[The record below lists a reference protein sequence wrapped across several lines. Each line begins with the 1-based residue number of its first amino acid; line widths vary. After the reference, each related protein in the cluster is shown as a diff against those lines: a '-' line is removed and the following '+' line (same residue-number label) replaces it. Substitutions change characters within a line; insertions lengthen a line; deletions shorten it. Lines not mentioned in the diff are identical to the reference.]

1 MKLLQFY
8 VDDLIKRAITE
19 DINYI
24 DSTTDLLID
33 ADDISEAYFVSKA
46 DGVLAGIDVAMRV
59 FTLLDDTIEM
69 NIHFKDS
76 DAIKKGDVIA
86 EFKGHTCAMLKAE
99 RTALNLLQHMS
110 GIASYTNKCVK
121 AVEGTDASIADTRKT
136 LPGLRPLQKD
146 SVVAG
151 GGRNHRYNLT
161 DAAMLKDNHIDA
173 YGGITQAVTA
183 LRKKAG
189 HMLQI
194 EVEVRNFD
202 ELNEALAVKADVIM
216 LDNMSCEDMKKAVE
230 ITAGRAKLEASGN
243 VTLDN
248 IRDVALTGVDRIS
261 LGALTHSVT
270 AFDISMKWKKKA

>member
-33 ADDISEAYFVSKA
+33 EDDISEAYFVSKA

-69 NIHFKDS
+69 NIHFKDG

-110 GIASYTNKCVK
+110 GIASYKNK
-121 AVEGTDASIADTRKT
+121 
-136 LPGLRPLQKD
+136 
-146 SVVAG
+146 
-151 GGRNHRYNLT
+151 
-161 DAAMLKDNHIDA
+161 
-173 YGGITQAVTA
+173 
-183 LRKKAG
+183 
-189 HMLQI
+189 
-194 EVEVRNFD
+194 
-202 ELNEALAVKADVIM
+202 
-216 LDNMSCEDMKKAVE
+216 
-230 ITAGRAKLEASGN
+230 
-243 VTLDN
+243 
-248 IRDVALTGVDRIS
+248 
-261 LGALTHSVT
+261 
-270 AFDISMKWKKKA
+270 

>member
-33 ADDISEAYFVSKA
+33 EDDISEAYFVSKA

-69 NIHFKDS
+69 NIHFKDG

-136 LPGLRPLQKD
+136 LPGLRPLQKYA
-146 SVVAG
+146 VVAG

-248 IRDVALTGVDRIS
+248 IRDVALTGVDIIS

>member
-33 ADDISEAYFVSKA
+33 EDDISEAYFVSKA

-59 FTLLDDTIEM
+59 FTMLDDTIEM
-69 NIHFKDS
+69 NIHFADG
-76 DAIKKGDVIA
+76 DEIKKGDVIA
-86 EFKGHTCAMLKAE
+86 EFRGHTCAMLKAE

-121 AVEGTDASIADTRKT
+121 AVEGTNASIADTRKT
-136 LPGLRPLQKD
+136 LPGLRALQKY

-194 EVEVRNFD
+194 EVEVRNFE
-202 ELNEALAVKADVIM
+202 ELSEALAVKADVIM

-230 ITAGRAKLEASGN
+230 INAGRAKLEASGN

-248 IRDVALTGVDRIS
+248 IRDVALTGVDIIS